1 MTHSSHLVDAEI
13 ILQFSDTKKYEIIQ
27 IEGIICEWVWAEGT
41 RENAE
46 YAAVCNWVSKV
57 FGDSIDGF
65 LINNFVSSKAVA

>member
-13 ILQFSDTKKYEIIQ
+13 LLQFSDTKKYEIIQ
-27 IEGIICEWVWAEGT
+27 IEGIMCQWVWAEGT

-46 YAAVCNWVSKV
+46 YAGVCNWVSKV

-65 LINNFVSSKAVA
+65 LINNLVSSKAVA